1 MGCKKNQKTN
11 LGMSVHTDM
20 PPATPRP
27 PRPRPPRPT
36 HFVSLRVR
44 CATQLLAAAQAALVA
59 ADPDAARHL
68 VDPAAAH
75 VTLAVLRAGP
85 DATALDRARGAL
97 EAAAA
102 AVRAGGAL
110 SLAVRAALRSFPP
123 RDRVAY
129 LPVDDGAG
137 GAALAAAAAAVEA
150 ALRDAGLG
158 AEEEDGDGDGGDADA
173 RPARRRPPRP
183 FTPHLTVAKIVVPP
197 GRRRRPPRTGLPVAA
212 AAVAAFDGVPPPP
225 PWVAGELE
233 LCALGGRAVGQY
245 YEVVATAPLG

>member
-1 MGCKKNQKTN
+1 
-11 LGMSVHTDM
+11 
-20 PPATPRP
+20 
-27 PRPRPPRPT
+27 
-36 HFVSLRVR
+36 VR

-85 DATALDRARGAL
+85 DDATALDRARGAL
-97 EAAAA
+97 ETAAA

-110 SLAVRAALRSFPP
+110 SLAVRAELCSFPP

-158 AEEEDGDGDGGDADA
+158 AEEEDGDGDGDGDGGDADA

-183 FTPHLTVAKIVVPP
+183 FTPHLTVAKIIVHP

-233 LCALGGRAVGQY
+233 LCALGGRPVGQY
-245 YEVVATAPLG
+245 YEVVAAAPLG